1 MDDLRSVRIR
11 SIFSMEQQ
19 YVVQMYVVVHM
30 FLVVRHLQF
39 DQCNGVDLGGRRII
53 KKRNKSQI
61 IESLTH
67 DSLYCSLRLRAMA
80 NSEDFAR

>member
-1 MDDLRSVRIR
+1 MVGRWLNYLDDLRFVRIH

-39 DQCNGVDLGGRRII
+39 DQYNGVDQFHLLVAKR
-53 KKRNKSQI
+53 RNKS
-61 IESLTH
+61 
-67 DSLYCSLRLRAMA
+67 
-80 NSEDFAR
+80 